1 MRVVTFNAKGEL
13 AGLYAKRDN
22 FYKPTGGGIGRGE
35 DHETAVKRWFRE
47 ATGGLIKLHS
57 NVCVAITKE
66 FRNGPQQVSHCYVA
80 DLVDDSGE
88 PALTEGEI
96 GDGHSWVSVRRAQR
110 TMTVAEP
117 TSELGRFIK
126 ERDIYL

>member
-1 MRVVTFNAKGEL
+1 MRVVTFNAKAL
-13 AGLYAKRDN
+13 
-22 FYKPTGGGIGRGE
+22 GGGSDPDE
-35 DHETAVKRWFRE
+35 DHKTAVKRWFRE
-47 ATGGLIKLHS
+47 ETGGLIKLHS

-66 FRNGPQQVSHCYVA
+66 FRNDLQQVYYVA
-80 DLVDDSGE
+80 DLVDGSGE

-117 TSELGRFIK
+117 TSELGRFTK
-126 ERDIYL
+126 ERDIYLLGDAARKGDQ